1 MLDLLLGLGRLRSSS
16 SVSNTL
22 DFGHGAS
29 GDWSKLQKVGNLR
42 QATSGKECSR
52 MVGSTLATVGS
63 VAIFA
68 VPTEFASVTAKTAT
82 ITEATINLAG
92 IKYLPWL

>member
-42 QATSGKECSR
+42 QAMSARSLR

>member
-42 QATSGKECSR
+42 QAMSARSSR

-63 VAIFA
+63 SIFA

>member
-1 MLDLLLGLGRLRSSS
+1 
-16 SVSNTL
+16 
-22 DFGHGAS
+22 
-29 GDWSKLQKVGNLR
+29 
-42 QATSGKECSR
+42 

>member
-42 QATSGKECSR
+42 QAMSARSSR